1 MPYSSGPGGHTPPPV
16 TLIINIYGLGV
27 GISTIKKFTSGRGWG
42 ITPGA
47 LAIKQLIC
55 LVTLI
60 INIYGLTRQI
70 KCLIAQVPGV
80 IPHPLPEVN
89 FLMVEIPTP
98 KPYIFMIMVI
108 RQIKCLIAL
117 KNKYMA

>member
-1 MPYSSGPGGHTPPPV
+1 MVENPSRRPYIFMIRVTRQINCFIANAPGVILHPLPEV
-16 TLIINIYGLGV
+16 NYGLGV

-60 INIYGLTRQI
+60 INIYGLREGFSTII
-70 KCLIAQVPGV
+70 KFTSVVGGV
-80 IPHPLPEVN
+80 
-89 FLMVEIPTP
+89 
-98 KPYIFMIMVI
+98 
-108 RQIKCLIAL
+108 
-117 KNKYMA
+117 